1 MLYIGGPPGPGMQEL
16 PPIFGAIALYVF
28 GDVDQ
33 DVARA
38 KLRQIALVASVP
50 ELLHARSSV
59 AIDRRGFESQLPE
72 VASLAGPSRLRDS
85 IGRPTAIPSVR
96 PPPWL
101 RGACHHGPRDR
112 QHVAAAALP
121 PAPPGGLPHQ
131 CAYDCSPNATAM
143 TEGPAR
149 RIAG

>member
-1 MLYIGGPPGPGMQEL
+1 MLYIGGAPGPGRQEL
-16 PPIFGAIALYVF
+16 PPIFGAIALDVF

-50 ELLHARSSV
+50 ELLPPRSSS

-85 IGRPTAIPSVR
+85 IGRRTAIPSVR
-96 PPPWL
+96 P
-101 RGACHHGPRDR
+101 
-112 QHVAAAALP
+112 
-121 PAPPGGLPHQ
+121 
-131 CAYDCSPNATAM
+131 SP
-143 TEGPAR
+143 
-149 RIAG
+149 RIAGVSGRSPRRSLPPPDRAA